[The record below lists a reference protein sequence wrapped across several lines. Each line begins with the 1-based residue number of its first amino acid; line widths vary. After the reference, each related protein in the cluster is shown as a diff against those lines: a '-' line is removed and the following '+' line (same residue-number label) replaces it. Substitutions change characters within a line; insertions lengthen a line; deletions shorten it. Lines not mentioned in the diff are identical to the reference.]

1 VFGILCLLSAVVAGA
16 VLVYKRR
23 KEGKFESDFDQE
35 PPRRSEALMAET
47 EEFGEDPNLA
57 LKNSFADEEEK

>member
-1 VFGILCLLSAVVAGA
+1 MVAGA

-35 PPRRSEALMAET
+35 PPKKSEALMAET

-57 LKNSFADEEEK
+57 LKNSFADEEK

>member
-1 VFGILCLLSAVVAGA
+1 MVAGA

-23 KEGKFESDFDQE
+23 KEGKFESDFDRE
-35 PPRRSEALMAET
+35 PPRKSEALMAES

-57 LKNSFADEEEK
+57 LKNSFADEEK